1 MEFEKI
7 QKIIADVLNIEP
19 EKITME
25 SAFVDD
31 LNADSLDVLQ
41 IVMGIEDEFDIK
53 IPDEATEKI
62 VTVADAV
69 NEIKSAVKYCERAV
83 LYDSPIFFSHKGRME
98 INVKNNSDLKEFQN
112 RIGYHFNDEKYLK
125 TALTHSSFANEVK
138 MRKVNDN
145 ERLEFLGDA
154 VLELTSSDYIYKN
167 HSEMNEGSMT
177 RLRASIVCEPT
188 LALCARAFGLD
199 EFIMLG
205 KGEELTG
212 GRKRDSIVSDAC
224 EAVIG
229 AIYLDGGFASAKEF
243 ITKFI
248 LNDLDNKK
256 LFYDSKTILQEVVQ
270 ANGIEV
276 KYEMIGEKGPEHDK
290 IFEVC
295 ASAGD
300 LFNVKAEGHTKKA
313 AQQKAAY
320 NALILLKEQGVDIN
334 PKGKR

>member
-1 MEFEKI
+1 M
-7 QKIIADVLNIEP
+7 
-19 EKITME
+19 
-25 SAFVDD
+25 
-31 LNADSLDVLQ
+31 
-41 IVMGIEDEFDIK
+41 
-53 IPDEATEKI
+53 
-62 VTVADAV
+62 
-69 NEIKSAVKYCERAV
+69 
-83 LYDSPIFFSHKGRME
+83 
-98 INVKNNSDLKEFQN
+98 KNNSDLKEFQN

-256 LFYDSKTILQEVVQ
+256 LFYDSKTILQEIVQ
-270 ANGIEV
+270 SSF
-276 KYEMIGEKGPEHDK
+276 KGQPMSYHLVREEGPDHDK
-290 IFEVC
+290 TFVMQLFIGDKGFE
-295 ASAGD
+295 
-300 LFNVKAEGHTKKA
+300 EGSGRTKKSA
-313 AQQKAAY
+313 EQQAAY
-320 NALILLKEQGVDIN
+320 RTIITLKGQA
-334 PKGKR
+334 K

>member
-1 MEFEKI
+1 M
-7 QKIIADVLNIEP
+7 
-19 EKITME
+19 
-25 SAFVDD
+25 
-31 LNADSLDVLQ
+31 
-41 IVMGIEDEFDIK
+41 
-53 IPDEATEKI
+53 
-62 VTVADAV
+62 
-69 NEIKSAVKYCERAV
+69 
-83 LYDSPIFFSHKGRME
+83 
-98 INVKNNSDLKEFQN
+98 KNNSDLKEFQN

-256 LFYDSKTILQEVVQ
+256 LF
-270 ANGIEV
+270 EV